1 MREVRAYVDGGC
13 HPNPGRGG
21 WGVLLSCESQGS
33 ASHEKRLSGVVPE
46 AGTTNQRAEIY
57 AAIRALSALK
67 MPCRVLLFSDSQ
79 YLIKSMLGDFSRRT
93 NLDLWEELDTA
104 VAQHE
109 IEWIWMRGHA
119 GARGNEIAHVLAER
133 AIESLLVDHG

>member
-1 MREVRAYVDGGC
+1 MREVRAYVDGAC
-13 HPNPGRGG
+13 QPNPGRGG
-21 WGVLLSCESQGS
+21 WGVLLSSGRCV
-33 ASHEKRLSGVVPE
+33 KRLSDTVPE
-46 AGTTNQRAEIY
+46 PETTNQRAEIY
-57 AAIRALSALK
+57 AAIRALGALK
-67 MPCRVLLFSDSQ
+67 KPCRVLLFSDSQ
-79 YLIKSMLGDFSRRT
+79 YLIKTMIGDFSRRT

-133 AIESLLVDHG
+133 AIESLLVHHG